1 MQDIIQLL
9 PDHLANQ
16 IAAGEVIQR
25 PASAVKE
32 LLENAIDAGATDIQL
47 IIKDAG
53 KELIQV
59 VDNGSGMSPMDARMS
74 FERHATSKIKQID
87 DLFAIKTMGF
97 RGEALASVAAVAQVE
112 LKTKSKDDEIGTQI
126 IIEASEVKSQTP
138 IAFNTGTSFSIKNL
152 FYNVPARR
160 KFLKSNTAEFRHIVD
175 EFSRVAMAYPE
186 ISFRLFHNNTEQ
198 FHLNAGNLKSRIINL
213 LGNKSEKV
221 LIPISEILDTVKIT
235 GFIGKPEAASR
246 SRGNQFFFV
255 NKRFIR
261 SPYLNHAAMGAF
273 EGLIDKESFPFFV
286 LFLELAPESVDVNVH
301 PSKQEVKFD
310 DESMLYAYLQ
320 ATIKHALA
328 RFNIA
333 PSLDFTL
340 NPEIQNLESMRL
352 PANDAQIEAMQ
363 TGYLQH
369 SFSEKGK
376 AHFIPNRQER
386 QDWDVQKR
394 AIFPE
399 FPPTLSLSNQ
409 SASAPTQVSQEL
421 FSGEGYSQQ
430 QTILNWNGYIM
441 TTVKSGILLLHQ
453 KRALERII
461 FERMERRISA
471 HKTFSQQ
478 LLFPI
483 ALSVAP
489 MDIHL
494 LEAALPFLKKVGF
507 DIAAFGPKDFV
518 IQGTP
523 PDLPEGKAEQ
533 VIEQVLE
540 QLKMDSSILK
550 DPLHNRLLI
559 MLSKKIALQSMHA
572 SNQDNRSLI
581 DELFACKSPQ
591 FAPDGKSIFLILS
604 KEHLDNLI

>member
-25 PASAVKE
+25 PSSAVKE
-32 LLENAIDAGATDIQL
+32 LLENAIDARATDIQL

-97 RGEALASVAAVAQVE
+97 RGEALASIAAVAQVE
-112 LKTKSKDDEIGTQI
+112 LKTKTADDEIGTQI
-126 IIEASEVKSQTP
+126 IIEASEVKSQSP
-138 IAFNTGTSFSIKNL
+138 AAFNTGTSFSIKNL

-160 KFLKSNTAEFRHIVD
+160 KFLKSNTSEYKHIVD
-175 EFSRVAMAYPE
+175 EFSRVAMANPE
-186 ISFRLFHNNTEQ
+186 IAFRLFHNNSEQ
-198 FHLNAGNLKSRIINL
+198 FHLNAGSLKSRIVNL
-213 LGNKSEKV
+213 LGAKSEKV
-221 LIPISEILDTVKIT
+221 LIPISEMMDTVKIS
-235 GFIGKPEAASR
+235 GFIGKPEAASK

-261 SPYLNHAAMGAF
+261 SPYLNHAAFGSF
-273 EGLIDKESFPFFV
+273 DGLIDKESYPFFV
-286 LFLELAPESVDVNVH
+286 LFFELAPESVDVNVH

-328 RFNIA
+328 RFNIT

-340 NPEIQNLESMRL
+340 DPETQNLDSMRI
-352 PANDAQIEAMQ
+352 PVNNQQIETMQ

-369 SFSEKGK
+369 SFSEKGR
-376 AHFIPNRQER
+376 AHYIENKQER
-386 QDWDVQKR
+386 QDWNTQK
-394 AIFPE
+394 AAFFPE
-399 FPPTLSLSNQ
+399 FPPTLSIANTPEVNVDNNSSELFN
-409 SASAPTQVSQEL
+409 SQEHT
-421 FSGEGYSQQ
+421 QQ
-430 QTILNWNGYIM
+430 HSILNWNGYLM

-453 KRALERII
+453 KRAMERIV
-461 FERMERRISA
+461 FERMEKRISSQNS
-471 HKTFSQQ
+471 FSQQ

-483 ALSVAP
+483 SLPIAP
-489 MDIHL
+489 MDNHL

-523 PDLPEGKAEQ
+523 PDLPEGKAQ
-533 VIEQVLE
+533 LVIEQIIE
-540 QLKMDSSILK
+540 QLKLDSSILK

-559 MLSKKIALQSMHA
+559 TLSKKIALQSVQ
-572 SNQDNRSLI
+572 STDQTNRSLI
-581 DELFACKSPQ
+581 DELFACSSPQ